1 MVVLADAAFVIGA
14 LLQAFA
20 FSVSGMIAGRAI
32 VGLAVGAGSFV
43 TPLYIA
49 ELAPAPFRGRLVTL
63 NVLFITIGQVA
74 AYVVGWAFVEWGS
87 EATAW
92 RWMVGLGAL
101 PAVVQM
107 VVMLAMPE
115 SPRWLVKVG
124 RNHEA
129 RNVLSK
135 VFGAGVD
142 VQRMVDGVLKGIE
155 TEAREEEE
163 ASRGRMRGRRTKGLS
178 WISSLKDNWDEL
190 FRVGGNRRAL
200 IIACSLQGLQ
210 QLCGFVSVTIP
221 LR

>member
-1 MVVLADAAFVIGA
+1 M
-14 LLQAFA
+14 
-20 FSVSGMIAGRAI
+20 
-32 VGLAVGAGSFV
+32 
-43 TPLYIA
+43 
-49 ELAPAPFRGRLVTL
+49 
-63 NVLFITIGQVA
+63 LFITIGQVI
-74 AYVVGWAFVEWGS
+74 AYIVGWAFVEWGS

-129 RNVLSK
+129 RDVLNK
-135 VFGAGVD
+135 VFGAGAD

-178 WISSLKDNWDEL
+178 WVSGLKDNWDEL
-190 FRVGGNRRAL
+190 FRVGGNRRAF

-210 QLCGFVSVTIP
+210 QLCGFVRVPIP
-221 LR
+221 PH